1 MIFRS
6 SLLVFLVV
14 LVATGATGASAEETL
29 VVLPESFQLMYP
41 EAEQNL
47 VLERRNQDGSY
58 VGQVVGQI
66 LDDVVWTSDDP
77 EVVVV
82 EDNRARAIGDG
93 ETKIRATW
101 QGKNAEATVVVSGT
115 TTDLAWDFRRHVLPI
130 LAKQGCNSGACHGAL
145 AGKGGFKLSLRGY
158 DPASDY
164 WWITRQSRGRRL
176 EPADPGQSLILT
188 KPTGSVPHKGGV
200 RLEVNSADYRL
211 LGKWISDGANAPS
224 SGDPYL
230 TSVQVLPNAVTLQPE
245 DQQQLI
251 VTAHYSDG
259 RQEDVTRWAKFSSS
273 NATVATVSPEGQI
286 EVIGHGQGAIVVWFS
301 SQIVLS
307 EIKSPYP
314 YQVSDVAYRKATQ
327 RNFIDALVLDKLKSL
342 NLAPSP
348 RSGDEEFLRRAYLDT
363 IGTLPSRPETEAF
376 IDSAEDSAFDLEKN
390 QQHRDGVI
398 ESLLAREEFIDYW
411 TYKWSDLLLVNGRRL
426 RPKAVKAYYDWI
438 RSQVAEDVPWDK
450 LVQKI
455 ITASG
460 NSYLDGATNF
470 YALHQTPE
478 DMSENVSQ
486 AFLGLSIGC
495 AKCHDHPLEKWTN
508 DQYYAMANLFAR
520 VRGKGWGGDPRS
532 GNGLRTLYVAPE
544 GELVQPRTG
553 KPQPPAPLDG
563 EPLPFDDPQD
573 RRLALADWV
582 TSPENPY
589 FSRAI
594 ANRVWANFF
603 GVGLVDATD
612 DLRVSNPA
620 SNPPLLDA
628 LAQWLVEHDYDLK
641 GLMRLILQSETY
653 QRSSLPI
660 AENEDD
666 QRFYSRYYPRRLMA
680 EVLHDAI
687 AQVTEVPAK
696 FTHLAYDGSG
706 TVETKEYPEGT
717 RAIELYDSAVL
728 APFLKT
734 FGRNARNIT
743 CECERTNTPS
753 LVQVLHIS
761 NGNTV
766 NERLQDEKSCVGKV
780 IAEETANDVI
790 LKDAFLSTLSREPSS
805 AEVTQLLPLLETA
818 AADQRREVIEDLYW
832 GIMSSREFLFNH

>member
-1 MIFRS
+1 MAFRS
-6 SLLVFLVV
+6 FFLVLLLLQPAV
-14 LVATGATGASAEETL
+14 LLGANTSAAENEL
-29 VVLPESFQLMYP
+29 AILPASFQLMYP
-41 EAEQNL
+41 GAEQQL
-47 VLERRNQDGSY
+47 ILEQRGLSGNFE
-58 VGQVVGQI
+58 GQI
-66 LDDVVWTSDDP
+66 VDGVTWTSSDP
-77 EVVVV
+77 SIVEVA
-82 EDNRARAIGDG
+82 DNRALAVGDG
-93 ETKIRATW
+93 ETIIRANW
-101 QGKNAEATVVVSGT
+101 QGKTAETRVKVSGT
-115 TTDLAWDFRRHVLPI
+115 ELDLTWDFRRHVLPI
-130 LAKQGCNSGACHGAL
+130 LAKRGCNSGACHGAL

-176 EPADPGQSLILT
+176 EPADPALSLILT
-188 KPTGSVPHKGGV
+188 KPTGRVPHKGGI
-200 RLEVNSADYRL
+200 RLEEDSDDYQL

-224 SGDPYL
+224 SDDPQL
-230 TSVQVLPNAVTLQPE
+230 TSVQVLPDVVTLKPGN
-245 DQQQLI
+245 QQQLI

-259 RQEDVTRWAKFSSS
+259 REEDVTDWAKFSSS

-314 YQVSDVAYRKATQ
+314 YQVSENVYQDATQ
-327 RNFIDALVLDKLKSL
+327 RSFIDQLVLDKLQSL

-348 RSGDEEFLRRAYLDT
+348 RSDDQAFLRRAYLDT
-363 IGTLPSRPETEAF
+363 IGTLPSLAETREF
-376 IDSAEDSAFDLEKN
+376 MNTPGKTEDLQTN
-390 QQHRDGVI
+390 QRRRDAVI
-398 ESLLAREEFIDYW
+398 ESLLEREEFIDYW

-438 RSQVAEDVPWDK
+438 RSQVAEDIPWDE

-460 NSYLDGATNF
+460 NSYTDGATNF
-470 YALHQTPE
+470 YSLHQTPE

-520 VRGKGWGGDPRS
+520 VRGKGWGGDPRT
-532 GNGLRTLYVAPE
+532 GDGLRTLYVSPE
-544 GELVQPRTG
+544 GDLVQPRTG

-563 EPLPFDDPQD
+563 TPLPIDDPQD

-603 GVGLVDATD
+603 GIGLVDPID

-620 SNPPLLDA
+620 SNPELLDA
-628 LAQWLVEHDYDLK
+628 LAKWLVEHDYDLK

-666 QRFYSRYYPRRLMA
+666 RRFYSRYYPRRLMA

-706 TVETKEYPEGT
+706 IVETKEYPEGT

-734 FGRNARNIT
+734 FGRNTRNIT

-766 NERLQDEKSCVGKV
+766 NDRLRNEKSCVAKV
-780 IAEETANDVI
+780 IDAEIENNQI
-790 LKDAFLSTLSREPSS
+790 LEDAFLTTLARQPSS
-805 AEVTQLLPLLETA
+805 AEVEQLLPLLETA
-818 AADQRREVIEDLYW
+818 SNGQRREVIEDLYW

>member
-1 MIFRS
+1 MAFRS
-6 SLLVFLVV
+6 FFLVLLLLQSPV
-14 LVATGATGASAEETL
+14 LLLANTSAVENEL
-29 VVLPESFQLMYP
+29 AILPASFQLMYP
-41 EAEQNL
+41 GAEQQL
-47 VLERRNQDGSY
+47 ILERRGLDG
-58 VGQVVGQI
+58 GFNGQI
-66 LDDVVWTSDDP
+66 VDGVIWTSSDP
-77 EVVVV
+77 SIVEVA
-82 EDNRARAIGDG
+82 ENRARAVGDG
-93 ETKIRATW
+93 ETTIQANW
-101 QGKNAEATVVVSGT
+101 QGKTAETKVKVSGT
-115 TTDLAWDFRRHVLPI
+115 ELDLTWDFRRHVLPI
-130 LAKQGCNSGACHGAL
+130 LAKRGCNSGACHGAL

-176 EPADPGQSLILT
+176 EPADPALSLILT
-188 KPTGSVPHKGGV
+188 KPTGRVPHKGGI
-200 RLEVNSADYRL
+200 RLEVGSDDYQL
-211 LGKWISDGANAPS
+211 LGKWISDGAKAPGS
-224 SGDPYL
+224 DDPQL
-230 TSVQVLPNAVTLQPE
+230 TSVQVMPDVVTLKPG

-251 VTAHYSDG
+251 VTARYSDG
-259 RQEDVTRWAKFSSS
+259 REEDVTEWAKFSSS
-273 NATVATVSPEGQI
+273 NATVATVSPEGQT

-307 EIKSPYP
+307 EIKVPYP
-314 YQVSDVAYRKATQ
+314 YQVSENVYRDATQ
-327 RNFIDALVLDKLKSL
+327 RNFIDQLVLDKLQSL

-348 RSGDEEFLRRAYLDT
+348 RSDDQAFLRRAYLDT
-363 IGTLPSRPETEAF
+363 IGTLPSLAETREF
-376 IDSAEDSAFDLEKN
+376 MNTPGKTEDLQTN
-390 QQHRDGVI
+390 QRRRDAVI
-398 ESLLAREEFIDYW
+398 ESLLEREEFVDYW

-438 RSQVAEDVPWDK
+438 RSQVAEDVPWDE

-460 NSYLDGATNF
+460 NSYTDGATNF
-470 YALHQTPE
+470 YSLHQTPE

-520 VRGKGWGGDPRS
+520 VRGKGWGGDPRT
-532 GNGLRTLYVAPE
+532 GDGLRTLYVSPE
-544 GELVQPRTG
+544 GDLVQPRTG

-563 EPLPFDDPQD
+563 TPLPIDDPQD

-603 GVGLVDATD
+603 GIGLVDPID

-620 SNPPLLDA
+620 SNPELLDA
-628 LAQWLVEHDYDLK
+628 LAKWLVEHDYDLK

-666 QRFYSRYYPRRLMA
+666 RRFYSRYYPRRLMA

-706 TVETKEYPEGT
+706 IVETKEYPEGT

-734 FGRNARNIT
+734 FGRNTRNIT

-766 NERLQDEKSCVGKV
+766 NERLRNEKSCVAKV
-780 IAEETANDVI
+780 IDAEIENNRI
-790 LKDAFLSTLSREPSS
+790 LEDAFLTTLARQPSA
-805 AEVTQLLPLLETA
+805 AEVEQLLPVLETA
-818 AADQRREVIEDLYW
+818 SNDQRREVIEDLYW

>member
-1 MIFRS
+1 MISMVLRS
-6 SLLVFLVV
+6 SLIGLMLIF
-14 LVATGATGASAEETL
+14 AASGITAEESL
-29 VVLPESFQLMYP
+29 VILPDSFRLMYP
-41 EAEQNL
+41 GAEQGL
-47 VLERRNQDGSY
+47 VLEARNEDGSY
-58 VGQVVGQI
+58 VGEI
-66 LDDVVWTSDDP
+66 ANDVIWKSSDP
-77 EVVVV
+77 KIIAV
-82 EDNRARAIGDG
+82 ENNRVRAIANG
-93 ETKIRATW
+93 EAVVTANW
-101 QGKNAEATVVVSGT
+101 QGTIAEAKVVVSGV
-115 TTDLAWDFRRHVLPI
+115 TDELEWDFRRHVLPI

-158 DPASDY
+158 DPATDY

-176 EPADPGQSLILT
+176 EPANPGQSLLLT

-200 RLEVNSADYRL
+200 RLEIDSEDYRL
-211 LGKWISDGANAPS
+211 LGQWISSGAKGPS
-224 SGDPYL
+224 PDDPHL
-230 TSVQVLPNAVTLQPE
+230 TSVEVMPDAVTLQPG

-251 VTAHYSDG
+251 VTARYSDG
-259 RQEDVTRWAKFSSS
+259 REEDITRWAKFSSS
-273 NATVATVSPEGQI
+273 NAAVATVSPEGQI
-286 EVIGHGQGAIVVWFS
+286 SVIGHGQGAIVVWFS
-301 SQIVLS
+301 SQLVLS

-314 YQVSDVAYRKATQ
+314 YQVSSDAYLMATQ
-327 RNFIDALVLDKLKSL
+327 RNFIDTLVLDKLKSL
-342 NLAPSP
+342 QLAPSP
-348 RSGDEEFLRRAYLDT
+348 RSTDEEFLRRAYLDT
-363 IGTLPSRPETEAF
+363 IGTLPSLVETRAF
-376 IDSAEDSAFDLEKN
+376 IDACNDSQGDLQTN
-390 QQHRDGVI
+390 QKLRDALI
-398 ESLLAREEFIDYW
+398 ESLLEREEFVDYW

-460 NSYLDGATNF
+460 NSYSDGATNF

-544 GELVQPRTG
+544 GDLVQPRTG

-563 EPLPFDDPQD
+563 DPLPIDDPQD

-594 ANRVWANFF
+594 ANRIWANFF

-628 LAQWLVEHDYDLK
+628 LAEWLVEHEYDLK
-641 GLMRLILQSETY
+641 GLMRVILQSETY
-653 QRSSLPI
+653 QRSSMPL

-706 TVETKEYPEGT
+706 IVETKEYPEGT

-734 FGRNARNIT
+734 FGRNTRNIT

-766 NERLQDEKSCVGKV
+766 NERLQDEKSCVEK
-780 IAEETANDVI
+780 ALTKEMSNQMI
-790 LKDAFLSTLSREPSS
+790 LKDAFLSTLSREPSG
-805 AEVTQLLPLLETA
+805 AEVEELLPLLETA
-818 AADQRREVIEDLYW
+818 EADQRREIIEDLYW

>member
-1 MIFRS
+1 MVFRS
-6 SLLVFLVV
+6 IFFVFLVLSLPV
-14 LVATGATGASAEETL
+14 LLCANTLLADEQVAILPASFE
-29 VVLPESFQLMYP
+29 LMYP
-41 EAEQNL
+41 GAEQQL
-47 VLERRNQDGSY
+47 IMERRGPAGNFE
-58 VGQVVGQI
+58 GQVRDGVT
-66 LDDVVWTSDDP
+66 WTSSDP
-77 EVVVV
+77 NIVVVS
-82 EDNRARAIGDG
+82 DNRAKAVGDG
-93 ETKIRATW
+93 EATIRGTW
-101 QGKNAEATVVVSGT
+101 KGKSALAKVIVSGT
-115 TTDLAWDFRRHVLPI
+115 SSELTWDFRRHVLPI
-130 LAKQGCNSGACHGAL
+130 LAKRGCNSGACHGAL
-145 AGKGGFKLSLRGY
+145 AGKGGLKLSLRGY

-164 WWITRQSRGRRL
+164 WWITRQSRGRRV
-176 EPADPGQSLILT
+176 EPADPGRSLILT

-200 RLEVNSADYRL
+200 RLEINSDDYQL
-211 LGKWISDGANAPS
+211 LGKWISDGAQAPGS
-224 SGDPYL
+224 DDPQL
-230 TSVQVLPNAVTLQPE
+230 TAVQVLPDVVTLKPG

-251 VTAHYSDG
+251 VTARYSDG
-259 RQEDVTRWAKFSSS
+259 REEDVTEWAKFSSS
-273 NATVATVSPEGQI
+273 NATVATVSPDGKI

-307 EIKSPYP
+307 EIKAPYP
-314 YQVSDVAYRKATQ
+314 YQVSPDVYQHATK
-327 RNFIDALVLDKLKSL
+327 RNFIDNLVLDKLQSL

-348 RSGDEEFLRRAYLDT
+348 RSEDAAFLRRAYLDT
-363 IGTLPSRPETEAF
+363 IGTLPSLAETRDF
-376 IDSAEDSAFDLEKN
+376 LDSGNRESDLQKS
-390 QQHRDGVI
+390 QSRRDAVI
-398 ESLLAREEFIDYW
+398 ESLLEREEFIDYW

-438 RSQVAEDVPWDK
+438 RSQVADGIAWDK

-460 NSYLDGATNF
+460 NSYTDGATNF
-470 YALHQTPE
+470 YSLHQTPE

-520 VRGKGWGGDPRS
+520 VRGKGWGGDPRT
-532 GNGLRTLYVAPE
+532 GDGLRTLYVAPE
-544 GELVQPRTG
+544 GDLVQPRTG

-563 EPLPFDDPQD
+563 TPLPIDDPQD
-573 RRLALADWV
+573 RRLALADWI

-603 GVGLVDATD
+603 GVGLVDPID

-620 SNPPLLDA
+620 SNPELLDA
-628 LAQWLVEHDYDLK
+628 LATWLVEHDYDLK
-641 GLMRLILQSETY
+641 GLMRVILQSETY

-660 AENEDD
+660 AENKDD
-666 QRFYSRYYPRRLMA
+666 RRFYSRYYPRRLMA

-687 AQVTEVPAK
+687 AQVTEVPAN
-696 FTHLAYDGSG
+696 FTHIAYDGSG
-706 TVETKEYPEGT
+706 IVETKEYPEGT

-734 FGRNARNIT
+734 FGRNTRNIT

-766 NERLQDEKSCVGKV
+766 NDRLRNEKSCVAKV
-780 IAEETANDVI
+780 IEAEFKNNEI
-790 LKDAFLSTLSREPSS
+790 LRDAFLTTLARQPSN
-805 AEVTQLLPLLETA
+805 AEVKQLLPVLEMA
-818 AADQRREVIEDLYW
+818 SKEERREVIEDLYW